1 MNEQDVIRLWALRQL
16 REVHRVVLL
25 LDGDLLRVDAAQGL
39 RDEVRQAAQHLGA
52 ALMHTDRIEADIAQI
67 RHVANKTT

>member
-1 MNEQDVIRLWALRQL
+1 MNEQDVIRLWALRQI
-16 REVHRVVLL
+16 REVHRAVLL

-39 RDEVRQAAQHLGA
+39 RDEVWQAAQHLGA
-52 ALMHTDRIEADIAQI
+52 ALMHADRIEANTAQN